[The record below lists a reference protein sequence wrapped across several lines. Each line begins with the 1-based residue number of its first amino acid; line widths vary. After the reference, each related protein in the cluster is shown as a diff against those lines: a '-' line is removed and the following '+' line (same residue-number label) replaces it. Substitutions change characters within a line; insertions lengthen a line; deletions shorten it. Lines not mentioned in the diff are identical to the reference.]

1 MYISKKHLSRR
12 AVLKGMG
19 VTVALPL
26 LDAMVPARTVFAN
39 TAAGAS
45 ASRQR
50 LVCMEMVHGS
60 AGSTAFGVKKNLFA
74 PVQVGRDFEWSPT
87 LEPLAPFREYVTI
100 VSNTDVHN
108 AEAFT
113 LPEIGGDHFRSS
125 AVFLTQSHPK
135 QTEGNDVHAGTSLD
149 QLYAKPFGQ
158 DTPIPS
164 MQLSIENVDQAG
176 GCTYGYSCI
185 YTDTISWAS
194 PTQPLPMVRDPRV
207 VFDQLFGV
215 GATADERKTN
225 LKTDRSILDW
235 ITAQASQLRRDL
247 GSSDRARLN
256 EYFENVREIERRIQR
271 VEARNASG
279 EQRALPEAPIGVPD
293 SFEEHMHIL
302 MDLIAVAFASD
313 TTRVF
318 SFKLGRDASGRAYPE
333 SGVTTGFHNA
343 SHHGERE
350 DRILE
355 FAKINRYHVGML
367 PYLMEKLKATRDGD
381 NNMLD
386 NSLIVY
392 GSPMG
397 DSNIHNHKRVPL
409 VLAGHA
415 GGKLTGGVHI
425 KAPDGTPMANAMFT
439 ALHMLGRDD
448 LQSFG
453 DSTGELDLN
462 TSAPAATDAA
472 KGR

>member
-1 MYISKKHLSRR
+1 MYISKKHISRR
-12 AVLKGMG
+12 TVLRGMG
-19 VTVALPL
+19 VTAALPF
-26 LDAMVPARTVFAN
+26 LDAMVPASTVFAR
-39 TAAGAS
+39 TEAGQAASKLRFVG
-45 ASRQR
+45 
-50 LVCMEMVHGS
+50 MEMVHGN
-60 AGSTAFGVKKNLFA
+60 AGSTAIGVKKNLFA
-74 PVQVGRDFEWSPT
+74 PVKVGRDFEFSPT
-87 LEPLAPFREYVTI
+87 LEPLAPFREHVTI

-135 QTEGNDVHAGTSLD
+135 QTEGNDVYAGTSLD
-149 QLYAKPFGQ
+149 QLYAQQFGQ

-194 PTQPLPMVRDPRV
+194 PKQPLPMVRDPRV

-215 GATADERKTN
+215 GATPEERLSS

-235 ITAQASQLRRDL
+235 INGQAAQLRRDL
-247 GSSDRARLN
+247 GASDRARLN
-256 EYFENVREIERRIQR
+256 DYLENIREIERRIQR

-279 EQRALPEAPIGVPD
+279 EQRQMPEAPIGVPD
-293 SFEEHMHIL
+293 SFEEHVHIM
-302 MDLIAVAFASD
+302 MDLIALAFASD

-318 SFKLGRDASGRAYPE
+318 SFKLGRDASGRSYPE

-350 DRILE
+350 DRIMD
-355 FAKINRYHVGML
+355 FAKINRYHVSML
-367 PYLMEKLKATRDGD
+367 PYLLEKLKNTREGDATL
-381 NNMLD
+381 LD
-386 NSLIVY
+386 NSVIIY

-409 VLAGHA
+409 LLAGHA
-415 GGKLTGGVHI
+415 GGRLQGGVHV
-425 KAPDGTPMANAMFT
+425 KAPDGTPMANAMLT
-439 ALHMLGRDD
+439 TLHMLGRTD
-448 LQSFG
+448 LAAFG
-453 DSTGELDLN
+453 DSSGELDLN
-462 TSAPAATDAA
+462 NVSVVLTDA
-472 KGR
+472 KG

>member
-1 MYISKKHLSRR
+1 MYISKKHVSRR

-19 VTVALPL
+19 VTMALPL
-26 LDAMVPARTVFAN
+26 LDAMVPASTVFAK

-45 ASRQR
+45 ASKQR

-108 AEAFT
+108 AEAFS

-149 QLYAKPFGQ
+149 QLYAKQFGQ

-185 YTDTISWAS
+185 YTDTISWAA
-194 PTQPLPMVRDPRV
+194 PDRPLPMVRDPRV

-235 ITAQASQLRRDL
+235 ITNQASQLKREL

-256 EYFENVREIERRIQR
+256 EYFENIREIERRIQR

-293 SFEEHMHIL
+293 SFEEHVHIL

-318 SFKLGRDASGRAYPE
+318 SFKLGRDASGR
-333 SGVTTGFHNA
+333 
-343 SHHGERE
+343 
-350 DRILE
+350 
-355 FAKINRYHVGML
+355 
-367 PYLMEKLKATRDGD
+367 
-381 NNMLD
+381 
-386 NSLIVY
+386 
-392 GSPMG
+392 
-397 DSNIHNHKRVPL
+397 
-409 VLAGHA
+409 
-415 GGKLTGGVHI
+415 
-425 KAPDGTPMANAMFT
+425 
-439 ALHMLGRDD
+439 
-448 LQSFG
+448 
-453 DSTGELDLN
+453 
-462 TSAPAATDAA
+462 
-472 KGR
+472 

>member
-1 MYISKKHLSRR
+1 MYISKNHISRR
-12 AVLKGMG
+12 TVLKGMG
-19 VTVALPL
+19 VTVALPF
-26 LDAMVPARTVFAN
+26 LDAMVPARTVFAKSV
-39 TAAGAS
+39 AGAA
-45 ASRQR
+45 ASKQR

-74 PVQVGRDFEWSPT
+74 PVKVGRDFEFSPI

-149 QLYAKPFGQ
+149 QLYAKQFGQ

-194 PTQPLPMVRDPRV
+194 PKQPLPMVRDPRV
-207 VFDQLFGV
+207 VFDQLFGA
-215 GATADERKTN
+215 GATPEERQRN

-235 ITAQASQLRRDL
+235 ITNQAAQLRREL
-247 GSSDRARLN
+247 GATDRARFNDYL
-256 EYFENVREIERRIQR
+256 ENIREIERRIQR

-279 EQRALPEAPIGVPD
+279 EKRDMPEAPIGVPD
-293 SFEEHMHIL
+293 SFEEHVHIL
-302 MDLIAVAFASD
+302 MDLIALAFASD
-313 TTRVF
+313 STRVF
-318 SFKLGRDASGRAYPE
+318 SFKLGRDASGRSYPE
-333 SGVTTGFHNA
+333 SGNTTGFHNA

-350 DRILE
+350 DRIMD
-355 FAKINRYHVGML
+355 FAKINRYHVSML
-367 PYLMEKLKATRDGD
+367 PYLMEKLKNTRDGESTL
-381 NNMLD
+381 LD
-386 NSLIVY
+386 NSLIIY

-409 VLAGHA
+409 ILAGRA
-415 GGKLTGGVHI
+415 GGRLAGGVHI

-462 TSAPAATDAA
+462 HAQVVLTDA
-472 KGR
+472 KG

>member
-1 MYISKKHLSRR
+1 MYIAKKHISRR
-12 AVLKGMG
+12 TMLRGMG

-26 LDAMVPARTVFAN
+26 LDAMVPALTVFAK

-45 ASRQR
+45 AAKTR

-74 PVQVGRDFEWSPT
+74 PAQVGRDFEWSPT

-135 QTEGNDVHAGTSLD
+135 QTEGNDVFAGTSLD
-149 QLYAKPFGQ
+149 QLYAQKFGQ

-215 GATADERKTN
+215 GATAEERAAN
-225 LKTDRSILDW
+225 LRADKSILDW
-235 ITAQASQLRRDL
+235 VTAQISSLRKEI
-247 GSSDRARLN
+247 GASDRQRLN
-256 EYFENVREIERRIQR
+256 
-271 VEARNASG
+271 
-279 EQRALPEAPIGVPD
+279 
-293 SFEEHMHIL
+293 
-302 MDLIAVAFASD
+302 
-313 TTRVF
+313 
-318 SFKLGRDASGRAYPE
+318 
-333 SGVTTGFHNA
+333 
-343 SHHGERE
+343 
-350 DRILE
+350 
-355 FAKINRYHVGML
+355 
-367 PYLMEKLKATRDGD
+367 
-381 NNMLD
+381 
-386 NSLIVY
+386 
-392 GSPMG
+392 
-397 DSNIHNHKRVPL
+397 
-409 VLAGHA
+409 
-415 GGKLTGGVHI
+415 
-425 KAPDGTPMANAMFT
+425 
-439 ALHMLGRDD
+439 
-448 LQSFG
+448 
-453 DSTGELDLN
+453 
-462 TSAPAATDAA
+462 
-472 KGR
+472 

>member
-1 MYISKKHLSRR
+1 MYITKKHMSRR
-12 AVLKGMG
+12 TVLKGMG

-26 LDAMVPARTVFAN
+26 LDAMVPARTALAK
-39 TAAGAS
+39 TLAAPS
-45 ASRQR
+45 SSRRR

-74 PVQVGRDFEWSPT
+74 PVRAGRDFEWSPT
-87 LEPLAPFREYVTI
+87 LEPLAPFREYVTV

-149 QLYAKPFGQ
+149 QLYAKQFGQ

-194 PTQPLPMVRDPRV
+194 PTNPLPMVRDPRV

-215 GATADERKTN
+215 GATAEERTAS
-225 LKTDRSILDW
+225 LKADRSILDW
-235 ITAQASQLRRDL
+235 ITTQVAQLRRDL
-247 GSSDRARLN
+247 GPGDRARLT
-256 EYFENVREIERRIQR
+256 EYIDNVREIERRIQR

-279 EQRALPEAPIGVPD
+279 EHRALPEAPIGVPD
-293 SFEEHMHIL
+293 SFEEHVHIL
-302 MDLIAVAFASD
+302 MDLIALAFASD
-313 TTRVF
+313 ATRVF
-318 SFKLGRDASGRAYPE
+318 SFKLCRDASGRSYPE
-333 SGVTTGFHNA
+333 SGITTGFHNA

-350 DRILE
+350 ERIMD
-355 FAKINRYHVGML
+355 FAKINRYHVSML
-367 PYLMEKLKATRDGD
+367 PYLLEKLKNTPEADG
-381 NNMLD
+381 NLLD
-386 NSLIVY
+386 NSLIIY

-397 DSNIHNHKRVPL
+397 DSNLHNHKRVPL
-409 VLAGHA
+409 FLAGRA
-415 GGKLTGGVHI
+415 GGQLKGGLHLR
-425 KAPDGTPMANAMFT
+425 AGDGTPVANV
-439 ALHMLGRDD
+439 MLSV
-448 LQSFG
+448 LQKLGVGDMQQFG
-453 DSTGELDLN
+453 DSTAAFDLN
-462 TSAPAATDAA
+462 NVVAPATA
-472 KGR
+472 